1 MITVINRPAYLLHDR
16 EIKDG
21 KLILDICQ
29 VGVSGSIA
37 SLAVPL
43 AEVEQISL
51 NQMAALIQA
60 KLSVMELNGLQV
72 QLERVKKEIKALLN
86 K

>member
-1 MITVINRPAYLLHDR
+1 MTIINQPAYLLHYR

-21 KLILDICQ
+21 KLILDIRQ
-29 VGVSGSIA
+29 VGVSGSIDF
-37 SLAVPL
+37 LAVPL
-43 AEVEQISL
+43 AEVDQISL
-51 NQMAALIQA
+51 NQITALIQA
-60 KLSVMELNGLQV
+60 KLSKTELDGLQI